1 MVGDRVVRENVK
13 KAIRSGLEEFDR
25 EVRRLVERYRRGELD
40 LDEYLDLRAALERG
54 KESRVLENLRGIRGR
69 GYSPNSG
76 TLPR

>member
-1 MVGDRVVRENVK
+1 MAGDRRVRESVR

-25 EVRRLVERYRRGELD
+25 EIGRLVERYRRGELN

-54 KESRVLENLRGIRGR
+54 KGSRVLENLRRMRRR

>member
-1 MVGDRVVRENVK
+1 MAGDRMVREGVR

-25 EVRRLVERYRRGELD
+25 EIGHLVERYRRGELD
-40 LDEYLDLRAALERG
+40 LDEYLDFRAALERG
-54 KESRVLENLRGIRGR
+54 KESRVLENLRGMRRR